1 MTTWSGS
8 EESSEEEKEK
18 EVANMCFMTI
28 DDLDE
33 VNSNFSDE
41 DMHDLFEELYEDF
54 EKLSL
59 KNNSLKKKIQELE
72 EVKEKFL
79 IVEISK
85 THLEK
90 ENEILRS
97 ENEVLKRKNKNKLL
111 TSSVSIFSCEQKYFE
126 MILASQKCVFD
137 KQGL

>member
-1 MTTWSGS
+1 
-8 EESSEEEKEK
+8 
-18 EVANMCFMTI
+18 MCFMAI

-41 DMHDLFEELYEDF
+41 DMHDVFEELYEDF

-59 KNNSLKKKIQELE
+59 KNISLKKKIQQLE
-72 EVKEKFL
+72 EVKEKFS

-85 THLEK
+85 TRLEK
-90 ENEILRS
+90 ENDILRKK
-97 ENEVLKRKNKNKLL
+97 NEWL
-111 TSSVSIFSCEQKYFE
+111 TSSLSIFSCGQKYFE

-137 KQGL
+137 KQGLGFKSSKN

>member
-1 MTTWSGS
+1 
-8 EESSEEEKEK
+8 
-18 EVANMCFMTI
+18 MCFMAMNE
-28 DDLDE
+28 LDE

-41 DMHDLFEELYEDF
+41 DMFDVFEELYKDF

-72 EVKEKFL
+72 KEHEEVKEKFS

-90 ENEILRS
+90 
-97 ENEVLKRKNKNKLL
+97 
-111 TSSVSIFSCEQKYFE
+111 
-126 MILASQKCVFD
+126 
-137 KQGL
+137 